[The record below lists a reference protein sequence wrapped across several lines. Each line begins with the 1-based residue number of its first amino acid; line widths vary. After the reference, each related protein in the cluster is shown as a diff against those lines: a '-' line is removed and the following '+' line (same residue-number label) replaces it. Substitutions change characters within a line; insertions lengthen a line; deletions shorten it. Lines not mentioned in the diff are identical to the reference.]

1 MDFGAL
7 LKMALPKFV
16 LIVGQRESLPENRE
30 EKEPPSS
37 LSDTWERFN
46 SVGCLAWR
54 RLLVVLRC
62 LGITAGRCDAAAHPG
77 KVLPNLCSPETCH
90 RVTACDGSK
99 VNRGEVSC

>member
-7 LKMALPKFV
+7 LKTPLPKFV

-37 LSDTWERFN
+37 LLSASWERFN

-54 RLLVVLRC
+54 RLLVGPLVPWHHCR
-62 LGITAGRCDAAAHPG
+62 
-77 KVLPNLCSPETCH
+77 KVI
-90 RVTACDGSK
+90 
-99 VNRGEVSC
+99 EV